1 MAVMQALFE
10 LQTVLKDSK
19 ATAEQIK
26 EKVTAVREARRKAR
40 AEFEEAQKDLLP
52 LLTLDQVA
60 ALTEM
65 GYLD

>member
-1 MAVMQALFE
+1 MQALFE

>member
-1 MAVMQALFE
+1 MQALFE
-10 LQTVLKDSK
+10 LQTVLADSK
-19 ATAEQIK
+19 STAEQVE

-40 AEFEEAQKDLLP
+40 LELEEAEKDLFL

-60 ALTEM
+60 VLTEQ